1 MKAPEVKNRKKAEN
15 AFFHSFEP
23 KMHFW
28 ARKLFFGH
36 FEHFGALLHFLFKMT
51 NGFTR
56 AYETQAG
63 SVLAKKL
70 SFLRQNA
77 PKCQNGENGAIFDF

>member
-15 AFFHSFEP
+15 ALFRSFDP

-28 ARKLFFGH
+28 ARKSLFEH
-36 FEHFGALLHFLFKMT
+36 FEHFGALLHFFAQNDQ

-63 SVLAKKL
+63 SVLAQKL

-77 PKCQNGENGAIFDF
+77 PKC